1 MTKFLRI
8 LKITGLVLLI
18 GFALYLVFLK
28 SDTKKEEIQNEEQ
41 TETKQD
47 VSEELVFLEEDG
59 TYSFKD
65 SSLIVN
71 ADLPEDVQEIA
82 KYGDEQIDRFVSMR
96 KEAGDLE
103 TASFPWNLDMKYQTY
118 ESDTIISY
126 LVQGY
131 EYTGGAH
138 GNTFLESFNYD
149 KKTGKR
155 IEVTDIISSKDSLNI
170 FAALADKELTVEYPE
185 GSSGTKENWS
195 IWYSDNDSVTFI
207 FVPYQIASYA
217 VGQQELK
224 ISAVGDNKN
233 LFKAQ
238 YFK

>member
-1 MTKFLRI
+1 MTKLLRI
-8 LKITGLVLLI
+8 LKITGLIILI
-18 GFALYLVFLK
+18 GFALYLIFLK
-28 SDTKKEEIQNEEQ
+28 SDTNKEGIQNEEQ
-41 TETKQD
+41 TKTKQV
-47 VSEELVFLEEDG
+47 VSEELVFLDEDG

-138 GNTFLESFNYD
+138 GNTFIESFNYD

-155 IEVTDIISSKDSLNI
+155 IGVMDIVSNEDSLNV

-185 GSSGTKENWS
+185 GSSGIKENWS

-217 VGQQELK
+217 TGQQELT
-224 ISAVGDNKN
+224 ISIQGDNQN
-233 LFKAQ
+233 LFNSK
-238 YFK
+238 YF